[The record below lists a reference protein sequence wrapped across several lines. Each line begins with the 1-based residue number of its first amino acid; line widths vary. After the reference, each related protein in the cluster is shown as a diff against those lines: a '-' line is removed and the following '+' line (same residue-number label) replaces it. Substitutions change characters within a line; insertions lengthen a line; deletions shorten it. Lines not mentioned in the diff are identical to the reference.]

1 MRQGPTQLLEFRGA
15 HLLRERKRGKKD
27 QQQHRITANIAG
39 VSCSLGSNH
48 SGKAFKVFFAWK
60 DFLDR
65 ASNNCF
71 TLLYPIQLSELA
83 TITQFEEER
92 NQNWMDRIIG
102 HYLTATMKIIKSIG
116 FLRMDIGHMLLFGVI
131 AMTFLRE
138 GLDIW
143 VGWIFPP
150 CNMASQIQGA
160 VY

>member
-1 MRQGPTQLLEFRGA
+1 MKG
-15 HLLRERKRGKKD
+15 
-27 QQQHRITANIAG
+27 
-39 VSCSLGSNH
+39 
-48 SGKAFKVFFAWK
+48 
-60 DFLDR
+60 FLDR

-71 TLLYPIQLSELA
+71 TLLYPIQLYKMA

-92 NQNWMDRIIG
+92 NQNLMDRIIG

-116 FLRMDIGHMLLFGVI
+116 FLRKDIGHI
-131 AMTFLRE
+131 AMTFLWD